1 MRRIIIPLGV
11 LLTSAVLAAAPPPAK
26 DPWTKV
32 PKLPT
37 ACYSGQDRYFE
48 EADAAVESIQQ
59 DLYRQDEVND
69 ALIAKLDAI
78 DGMEKQS
85 RMQTFLME
93 NPQEAMEYMKAVQE
107 TGSGI
112 AGEVSKE
119 AEIEQKFLDEL
130 KGIQAKY
137 EAAIDKAQ
145 GPLWASLK
153 ALGIS
158 EMGTPQKT
166 IDAGMVIMKKINAE
180 YERVCPDW
188 WGAAGPFHDW
198 LKRYKEHLIQD
209 RVKYIDKNEA
219 FKVSQLKMFG
229 VPGADTYVPTTTMD
243 VAIRH
248 IKQSR
253 DIFAERVSKPRT
265 NLILGN

>member
-11 LLTSAVLAAAPPPAK
+11 LLTSAVLAAPLPAK

-112 AGEVSKE
+112 AGEVNKE
-119 AEIEQKFLDEL
+119 AENEQKFLDEL

-180 YERVCPDW
+180 YERVCHRLVGRC
-188 WGAAGPFHDW
+188 GAVPRLAQAVQGASDPGSSEIHRQERGVQGVAAQDVRRPWSRHLRADHDDGCGDPAHQA
-198 LKRYKEHLIQD
+198 EPGHLC
-209 RVKYIDKNEA
+209 
-219 FKVSQLKMFG
+219 
-229 VPGADTYVPTTTMD
+229 
-243 VAIRH
+243 
-248 IKQSR
+248 
-253 DIFAERVSKPRT
+253 
-265 NLILGN
+265 